1 MFTASRLL
9 KHLTSNSWISIPA
22 AFLYAISPVAIAAV
36 STGHIATVL
45 IMILAPSVAL
55 LLRDIEKIQEFSWRR
70 IAGISLL
77 LALLYGFSLM
87 VFVIALVAGLISTM
101 SDYDKHA
108 QAANSELYS
117 LRLQKRA
124 ALIFIPFLMNAPYSL
139 EAIVHPSRLLV
150 EPGLLISGGGPL
162 NALLGNPGGANSLPI
177 WLVSPILLVLVV
189 SLFSST
195 HARRIAEYG
204 VGAVALAVILSA
216 LSISTHGNEASSKV
230 WPGPVLVVVTLAAIA
245 AGTVLLDRLRE
256 TLVLS
261 HIHYRHILSALLL
274 FTTFGY
280 SVLAIGW
287 STTKG
292 ADSLV
297 QANKATVM
305 PAFLS
310 VEKDAKILVLREVGS
325 ENEKKIQYYL
335 SRGKDISLG
344 EPDVAPAQT
353 PAIADAARGLIDGS
367 GVTSS
372 STLSD
377 YGVKYLYVKSPF
389 KREIIRSIDGLG
401 GFSRTS
407 ATSLGVVWK
416 VTAPASR
423 LMFVG
428 ADGVRKELEA
438 GEVGARTYVPSA
450 GTLILTE
457 TYNRS
462 WQILENGYRLERSKN
477 EQGLPV
483 FQVTEP
489 GEISLIHDGTVRRGW
504 LSLQFIILVIVL
516 IMALPAGRRKSEISE
531 RELA

>member
-1 MFTASRLL
+1 M
-9 KHLTSNSWISIPA
+9 
-22 AFLYAISPVAIAAV
+22 
-36 STGHIATVL
+36 
-45 IMILAPSVAL
+45 
-55 LLRDIEKIQEFSWRR
+55 
-70 IAGISLL
+70 
-77 LALLYGFSLM
+77 
-87 VFVIALVAGLISTM
+87 
-101 SDYDKHA
+101 
-108 QAANSELYS
+108 
-117 LRLQKRA
+117 
-124 ALIFIPFLMNAPYSL
+124 
-139 EAIVHPSRLLV
+139 
-150 EPGLLISGGGPL
+150 
-162 NALLGNPGGANSLPI
+162 
-177 WLVSPILLVLVV
+177 
-189 SLFSST
+189 
-195 HARRIAEYG
+195 
-204 VGAVALAVILSA
+204 
-216 LSISTHGNEASSKV
+216 
-230 WPGPVLVVVTLAAIA
+230 TLAAVA

-274 FTTFGY
+274 FTTFAY

-287 STTKG
+287 SVTKG

-297 QANKATVM
+297 QANRATVM

-310 VEKDAKILVLREVGS
+310 VEKDVKILVLREVGS
-325 ENEKKIQYYL
+325 ENDKKIQYYL

-353 PAIADAARGLIDGS
+353 VAIADAARGLIDGS

-377 YGVKYLYVKSPF
+377 FGVKYLYVKAPF

-462 WQILENGYRLERSKN
+462 WQVLENGYRLDRNKN
-477 EQGLPV
+477 EQGLPT
-483 FQVTEP
+483 FTVTEA
-489 GEISLIHDGTVRRGW
+489 GEISLIHDGTIRRGW
-504 LSLQFIILVIVL
+504 LSLQLILIVIVL
-516 IMALPAGRRKSEISE
+516 VMALPAGRRKSEISE
-531 RELA
+531 KELA

>member
-1 MFTASRLL
+1 
-9 KHLTSNSWISIPA
+9 
-22 AFLYAISPVAIAAV
+22 
-36 STGHIATVL
+36 
-45 IMILAPSVAL
+45 
-55 LLRDIEKIQEFSWRR
+55 
-70 IAGISLL
+70 
-77 LALLYGFSLM
+77 
-87 VFVIALVAGLISTM
+87 
-101 SDYDKHA
+101 
-108 QAANSELYS
+108 
-117 LRLQKRA
+117 
-124 ALIFIPFLMNAPYSL
+124 
-139 EAIVHPSRLLV
+139 
-150 EPGLLISGGGPL
+150 
-162 NALLGNPGGANSLPI
+162 
-177 WLVSPILLVLVV
+177 
-189 SLFSST
+189 
-195 HARRIAEYG
+195 
-204 VGAVALAVILSA
+204 
-216 LSISTHGNEASSKV
+216 
-230 WPGPVLVVVTLAAIA
+230 
-245 AGTVLLDRLRE
+245 
-256 TLVLS
+256 
-261 HIHYRHILSALLL
+261 
-274 FTTFGY
+274 
-280 SVLAIGW
+280 
-287 STTKG
+287 
-292 ADSLV
+292 
-297 QANKATVM
+297 
-305 PAFLS
+305 
-310 VEKDAKILVLREVGS
+310 
-325 ENEKKIQYYL
+325 
-335 SRGKDISLG
+335 LG

-372 STLSD
+372 SILSD

-428 ADGVRKELEA
+428 TDGVRKELEA